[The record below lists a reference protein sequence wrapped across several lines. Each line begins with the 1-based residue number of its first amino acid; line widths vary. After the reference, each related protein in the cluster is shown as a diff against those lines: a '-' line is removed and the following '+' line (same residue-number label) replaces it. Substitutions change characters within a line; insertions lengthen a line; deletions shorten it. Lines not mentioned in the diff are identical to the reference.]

1 MRGVPDCASG
11 AGVGE
16 ELFVV
21 MLVGDLVPCQPA
33 AGRGSRA
40 GVLLSME
47 LALVERHAASHPS
60 YSGFPSPALL
70 RNGSYV
76 AAVCLFG

>member
-1 MRGVPDCASG
+1 MRGVPDRASR

-16 ELFVV
+16 ELLVV
-21 MLVGDLVPCQPA
+21 MVEGDLVVFQPT
-33 AGRGSRA
+33 AGSRSRA

-47 LALVERHAASHPS
+47 LALVERHVASRPS

-76 AAVCLFG
+76 AAACLFC